1 MKTTKV
7 RKKTNVITDILVNS
21 MEYFT
26 QKEFLNLQDTGYN
39 MEQLQTIWLRYWALS
54 GEDRFHFDS
63 YHYEQTI
70 LKNL

>member
-1 MKTTKV
+1 MKN
-7 RKKTNVITDILVNS
+7 TNVLTDILVNS

-26 QKEFLNLQDTGYN
+26 QNEFLNLQDTGYN

-54 GEDRFHFDS
+54 GEDRFYFDT